1 VKLTPTGHCPSLGA
15 ITYCT
20 QINNQPVLPGTRS
33 FLYVNNLAVAVQYG
47 ELPKIKTILLT
58 AVINKIY
65 QF

>member
-1 VKLTPTGHCPSLGA
+1 VKLTPTEHCPSLSA
-15 ITYCT
+15 ITYST

-33 FLYVNNLAVAVQYG
+33 FLYVDNLTVAVQYE